1 LVGILPGALR
11 FVATHFSCTTC
22 RKRTFAERANDAS
35 TAALKLKKAKRKI
48 TVQSR
53 DLLQAV
59 SNDKKVGD
67 STIIALQ
74 ARAQEAAKNVR
85 SLFDSVTTDSAAH
98 LDVVRKAKTN
108 GMASLSRSVNSLCQ
122 DSERARAKQLMLMA
136 SMFE

>member
-1 LVGILPGALR
+1 MPPCFEWLSIANVVLKHA
-11 FVATHFSCTTC
+11 FFT
-22 RKRTFAERANDAS
+22 RKRTFAERVKDVS
-35 TAALKLKKAKRKI
+35 TGALKLKKAKRKI

-59 SNDKKVGD
+59 SNDKKLSD

-74 ARAQEAAKNVR
+74 ARAQEAAKSVHA
-85 SLFDSVTTDSAAH
+85 LADSVAMDSATH

-108 GMASLSRSVNSLCQ
+108 GMSSLSRSVNSLCQ